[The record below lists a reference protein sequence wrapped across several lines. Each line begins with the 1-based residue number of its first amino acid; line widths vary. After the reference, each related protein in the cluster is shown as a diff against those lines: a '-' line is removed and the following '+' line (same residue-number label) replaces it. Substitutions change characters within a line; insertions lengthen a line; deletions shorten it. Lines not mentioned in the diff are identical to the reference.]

1 MVEKTNKPRTTDDR
15 AFGVCV
21 FRLAGLRLGLD
32 VRNVQEVLKPLAIT
46 RVPLAPE
53 TMDGLVNLRGQIV
66 LAFNLRQRLDLVSRE
81 PGNSLQVVCLHQGES
96 VSFLVDALEEV
107 QEIQPGALRPVP
119 SNLPR
124 RLREALMGVLDVDG
138 GLLLILDPARV
149 LGWVAGESDK
159 SAANA

>member
-1 MVEKTNKPRTTDDR
+1 MVEKATNPSHSEDR

-46 RVPLAPE
+46 PVPLAPE

-66 LAFNLRQRLDLVSRE
+66 LAFNLRQRLDLDSKESVN
-81 PGNSLQVVCLHQGES
+81 PLQVVCLHQGEP

-107 QEIQPGALRPVP
+107 QEIQAGSLRPIP

-124 RLREALMGVLDVDG
+124 RLREALIGVLDGDG
-138 GLLLILDPARV
+138 GLLLILDPAKV
-149 LGWVAGESDK
+149 LGWVAGESEK
-159 SAANA
+159 AAANG